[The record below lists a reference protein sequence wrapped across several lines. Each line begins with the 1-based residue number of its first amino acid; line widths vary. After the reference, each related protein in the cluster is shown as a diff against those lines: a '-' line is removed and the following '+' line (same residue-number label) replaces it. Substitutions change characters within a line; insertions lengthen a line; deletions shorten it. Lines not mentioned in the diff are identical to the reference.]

1 MSDRQKVPNVTLR
14 RIREQERHETR
25 SEFADAMARKAAELG
40 EPVSPSE
47 RYVARLEDGDVIYPH
62 PAYRRVLVALCARP
76 IAELGFTPHALIRQ
90 GTPQITGETLPVYPY
105 RPEGCP
111 VLSAPSLDE
120 IEFIRRSLHEMVGD
134 NPMSEATIEDWEQT
148 VLQHGRAAR
157 YQPPNVLLA
166 SLAADLAD
174 LKQEL
179 ARCRSAA
186 AMRRL
191 TRVTAHMA
199 GLMCLALVKLD
210 ERPAFRRW
218 ARTARV
224 AASEAGDP
232 MTLAWVRAQEA
243 YGHYYS
249 GNINEALDVAR
260 HAQEV
265 TRGFPCVGAA
275 LGAALEARA
284 QASLGRHA
292 ETQEALRRAEAILAQ
307 LDANSTSQSAFSYS
321 EAQLRFH
328 EGSAYTHLH
337 DTRSA
342 WAAQRRA
349 LELVPANDYTDR
361 TLTRLDRAICL
372 AHDGDGTAA
381 VEYAVQALSG
391 LAEDQRQGILT
402 LRARETLRAIPA
414 AQRALPAARE
424 FQDLLMLSQK
434 LREDNE

>member
-1 MSDRQKVPNVTLR
+1 MVLR

-25 SEFADAMARKAAELG
+25 SEFADAMAQKAAELG

-62 PAYRRVLVALCARP
+62 PAYRRVLTALCARP
-76 IAELGFTPHALIRQ
+76 ITELGFIPHALTRR
-90 GTPQITGETLPVYPY
+90 GLPQATSETLRVYTHS
-105 RPEGCP
+105 PESHP
-111 VLSAPSLDE
+111 VLSEPSLDE
-120 IEFIRRSLHEMVGD
+120 IGFIRRSLHEMVGD

-186 AMRRL
+186 ALRRL

-218 ARTARV
+218 ARTARI

-232 MTLAWVRAQEA
+232 VTLAWVRAQEA

-260 HAQEV
+260 YAQEV
-265 TRGFPCVGAA
+265 TRGFPCVGTA
-275 LGAALEARA
+275 LAAALEARA
-284 QASLGRHA
+284 HARLGRHA
-292 ETQEALRRAEAILAQ
+292 ETQEALRRAEAILAE
-307 LDANSTSQSAFSYS
+307 LDPDSTSQSAFSYT

-337 DTRSA
+337 DTKAA
-342 WAAQRRA
+342 WTAQRRA

-372 AHDGDGTAA
+372 AHDGDGTGA
-381 VEYAVQALSG
+381 VQYAVQALSG
-391 LAEDQRQGILT
+391 LPEDQRQGIIT
-402 LRARETLRAIPA
+402 LRAQETLKAIPA
-414 AQRALPAARE
+414 RQRALPAARE
-424 FQDLLMLSQK
+424 FQDLLMLSDTVRK
-434 LREDNE
+434 DDE